1 MDPELERA
9 DLMDRVVDLQAHV
22 IELLEMDRAREWL
35 DVDLTI
41 QQLKVVFLAVR
52 MGSLTA
58 GQISRELRVGFSTV
72 TGLVD
77 RLAEQGL
84 VSRGED
90 PHDRRATR
98 VVPTD
103 AARELVA
110 RLYSYRRAEF
120 RRLLEHASTSSLRS
134 LAHGFA
140 GLEAAAR
147 KLHAERLAPG
157 EAQRAAASPELT
169 PSP

>member
-1 MDPELERA
+1 VSAPLDRA
-9 DLMDRVVDLQAHV
+9 ELMDRIIGVQAH
-22 IELLEMDRAREWL
+22 ITELLEADRARAWL
-35 DVDLTI
+35 QVDLII

-90 PHDRRATR
+90 PNARRATR

-103 AARELVA
+103 AARALVE
-110 RLYSYRRAEF
+110 RLYAYQRAGF
-120 RRLLEHASTSSLRS
+120 RRLLE
-134 LAHGFA
+134 
-140 GLEAAAR
+140 
-147 KLHAERLAPG
+147 P
-157 EAQRAAASPELT
+157 RA
-169 PSP
+169 